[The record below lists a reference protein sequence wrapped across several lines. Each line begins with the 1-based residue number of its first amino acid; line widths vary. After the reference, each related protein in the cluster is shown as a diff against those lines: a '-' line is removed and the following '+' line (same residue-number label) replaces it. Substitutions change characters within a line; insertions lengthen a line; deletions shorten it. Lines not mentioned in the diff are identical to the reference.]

1 MYPARFQS
9 PVVNEDSFRL
19 VLLKEKSRS
28 LLISGKMKA
37 DLLESLS
44 RLDAK
49 DVMAI
54 TERLEDIE
62 YFIAEKYKEIENRAN
77 QIGRN

>member
-1 MYPARFQS
+1 
-9 PVVNEDSFRL
+9 
-19 VLLKEKSRS
+19 
-28 LLISGKMKA
+28 MKA